1 MNIAIA
7 AIATVGVL
15 YGGFLYMGNLELSD
29 QVDSLRTELD
39 SAQADLAK
47 ARASENKDKFQDDE
61 IKALQKDLAGIRD
74 AGEKASSAGAAVDL
88 SGLEAQLA
96 AHDKEIAQLKK
107 DLKGSS
113 QVSSAFDQAAD
124 RFLGGRGTGANG
136 ERESGLN
143 RLSELRTLFSGDA
156 GELTPEQQ
164 KRREELTKQFQGQ
177 RDDWTI
183 RGFDRTLEL
192 KLDDGQKDTM
202 KQFLAQ
208 ERTSLDELRGQELE
222 KEALAA
228 SQKQLKADTDA
239 RIETILTADQN
250 ASWGEYRTRSSRSRS
265 FGRSS
270 RGRSSRDRGTEQQ
283 QQSDIGQRWIA
294 DQVVAIEKAGES
306 VPKYDRDRTPRDS
319 GSKEQREHGQ
329 HHQHP
334 DHQSRRVPVLQGIG
348 QNSERKIEPWIRKN
362 TLAAEKFRAVRH
374 QVSEMQCQIEPERD
388 AE

>member
-15 YGGFLYMGNLELSD
+15 FGGFLYMGNLELSD
-29 QVDSLRTELD
+29 QVEGLRTELD

-61 IKALQKDLAGIRD
+61 IKALKNDLAGIS
-74 AGEKASSAGAAVDL
+74 AASEKASPAAEVDL
-88 SGLEAQLA
+88 SALEAQLA
-96 AHDKEIAQLKK
+96 AHDKDIAQLKK

-124 RFLGGRGTGANG
+124 RFLGGGGTGANG

-183 RGFDRTLEL
+183 RGFDRSLEL

-208 ERTSLDELRGQELE
+208 ERTSLDDLRGQELE

-228 SQKQLKADTDA
+228 SQKQIKANTDA

-270 RGRSSRDRGTEQQ
+270 RGRSSRDRGTEQ
-283 QQSDIGQRWIA
+283 
-294 DQVVAIEKAGES
+294 KAE
-306 VPKYDRDRTPRDS
+306 
-319 GSKEQREHGQ
+319 
-329 HHQHP
+329 
-334 DHQSRRVPVLQGIG
+334 
-348 QNSERKIEPWIRKN
+348 
-362 TLAAEKFRAVRH
+362 
-374 QVSEMQCQIEPERD
+374 
-388 AE
+388 

>member
-15 YGGFLYMGNLELSD
+15 FGGFLYMGNLELSD
-29 QVDSLRTELD
+29 QVEGLRTELD

-61 IKALQKDLAGIRD
+61 IKALKNDLAGIS
-74 AGEKASSAGAAVDL
+74 AASEKASPAAEVDL
-88 SGLEAQLA
+88 SALEAQLA

-113 QVSSAFDQAAD
+113 GLGQVAD
-124 RFLGGRGTGANG
+124 RFLGGGGTGADGEGQNG
-136 ERESGLN
+136 LG

-164 KRREELTKQFQGQ
+164 KRREEFTKQFQGQ

-183 RGFDRTLEL
+183 RGFDRSLEL
-192 KLDDGQKDTM
+192 KLDDGQKDTL

-208 ERTSLDELRGQELE
+208 ERTSLDELKGQELE
-222 KEALAA
+222 KEALEA
-228 SQKQLKADTDA
+228 SQKQVKASTDA

-250 ASWGEYRTRSSRSRS
+250 TSWGEYRTRSSRSRS

-270 RGRSSRDRGTEQQ
+270 RGRSSRDRGTEQ
-283 QQSDIGQRWIA
+283 
-294 DQVVAIEKAGES
+294 KAE
-306 VPKYDRDRTPRDS
+306 
-319 GSKEQREHGQ
+319 
-329 HHQHP
+329 
-334 DHQSRRVPVLQGIG
+334 
-348 QNSERKIEPWIRKN
+348 
-362 TLAAEKFRAVRH
+362 
-374 QVSEMQCQIEPERD
+374 
-388 AE
+388 

>member
-15 YGGFLYMGNLELSD
+15 FGGFLYMGNLDLRD
-29 QVDSLRTELD
+29 QVEILRTELD

-61 IKALQKDLAGIRD
+61 IKALKKDLALVGD
-74 AGEKASSAGAAVDL
+74 AAQKTSPAADSALDL
-88 SGLEAQLA
+88 SQIEAQLA

-107 DLKGSS
+107 DLKGSA
-113 QVSSAFDQAAD
+113 QVSSALDQAAD
-124 RFLGGRGTGANG
+124 RFLGGGGTGANG
-136 ERESGLN
+136 ERSSGIN

-164 KRREELTKQFQGQ
+164 QRREELTKQFRSQ

-192 KLDDGQKDTM
+192 KLDDGQKDTL
-202 KQFLAQ
+202 KQYLAQ
-208 ERTSLDELRGQELE
+208 ERTALDELRGQELE

-228 SQKQLKADTDA
+228 SQKQIKADTDA

-270 RGRSSRDRGTEQQ
+270 RGRSSRDRGSEQ
-283 QQSDIGQRWIA
+283 
-294 DQVVAIEKAGES
+294 
-306 VPKYDRDRTPRDS
+306 
-319 GSKEQREHGQ
+319 GSE
-329 HHQHP
+329 
-334 DHQSRRVPVLQGIG
+334 
-348 QNSERKIEPWIRKN
+348 
-362 TLAAEKFRAVRH
+362 
-374 QVSEMQCQIEPERD
+374 
-388 AE
+388 